1 MALIK
6 KIDVENHF
14 AARRAM
20 RLGRI
25 GFLSTSAAAVTG
37 QAGKPTNVARV
48 IANGIPETSS
58 PNVPSASIPI
68 TSNSSRSRLLRPPG
82 SRHE

>member
-6 KIDVENHF
+6 KIDVEKYF

-25 GFLSTSAAAVTG
+25 GILRQPVAAGTEP
-37 QAGKPTNVARV
+37 AGKATKAPRLIGNRTLGA
-48 IANGIPETSS
+48 PSS
-58 PNVPSASIPI
+58 SASSASIPI
-68 TSNSSRSRLLRPPG
+68 MSDSGRSRLLKPLT
-82 SRHE
+82 SRQE